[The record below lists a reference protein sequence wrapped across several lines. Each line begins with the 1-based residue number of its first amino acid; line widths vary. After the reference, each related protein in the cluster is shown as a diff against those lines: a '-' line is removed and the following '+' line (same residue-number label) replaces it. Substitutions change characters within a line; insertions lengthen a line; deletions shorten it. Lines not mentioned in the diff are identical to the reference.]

1 MFLTK
6 RLNGYYYLYYNDE
19 ATGKRQKVS
28 TKTKLKAE
36 AMKFLKDFKI
46 DSKPMKPEIIYLET
60 LQFEV
65 LKYTHSNLSP
75 ATHRLYITALKNL
88 LSFLGN
94 KPVKQVTT
102 KELDNYKNKRADEIK
117 KATVNIEL
125 TCIKAVFNL
134 ALKWDFITDNP
145 AKEVRKFKI
154 EQKEILNFTD
164 TELQVIFAKMPKG
177 LIKNVV
183 TVAIST
189 GCRLNEILNLQY
201 RDIDLSQGI
210 ITIRNKNDFKT
221 KSGRIRR
228 IPIANSLETLL
239 RSLLGHDSNV
249 YELNN
254 TERYLFANENGF
266 RYNKDYISRRFK
278 RYLRACNMPEKF
290 HFHCLRHTYI
300 TNLVKAGANMN
311 YIKQIAGHADLK
323 TTENYIHIG
332 VEDLRNA
339 VNKVN
344 INF

>member
-6 RLNGYYYLYYNDE
+6 RKGIYYLYYEDLN
-19 ATGKRQKVS
+19 TKKRKKVS
-28 TKTKLKAE
+28 TKTKLKSE
-36 AMKFLKDFKI
+36 AVKFLRNF
-46 DSKPMKPEIIYLET
+46 KPETKVMKTEVIYLET

-65 LKYTHSNLSP
+65 LKYTQSNLSP

-88 LSFLGN
+88 IDYLGN
-94 KPVKQVTT
+94 KPIKQITT
-102 KELDNYKNKRADEIK
+102 KELDNYKNKRAEHIR

-125 TCIKAVFNL
+125 TCIKAIFNL
-134 ALKWDFITDNP
+134 AFKWDFININP
-145 AKEVRKFKI
+145 ANNVKKFKI
-154 EQKEILNFTD
+154 EQKEILSFTD
-164 TELQVIFAKMPKG
+164 AELQTVFAIMPNG
-177 LIKNVV
+177 LIKNIV
-183 TVAIST
+183 TVALST
-189 GCRLNEILNLQY
+189 GCRLNEILNMQVK
-201 RDIDLSQGI
+201 DIDLSQKI
-210 ITIRNKNDFKT
+210 IIIRNKNDFKT

-228 IPIANSLETLL
+228 IPIADSLETLL
-239 RSLLGHDSNV
+239 RGLLGHDSNV

-254 TERYLFANENGF
+254 TEKYLFANENGF

-339 VNKVN
+339 VNKVSF
-344 INF
+344 NF

>member
-1 MFLTK
+1 
-6 RLNGYYYLYYNDE
+6 
-19 ATGKRQKVS
+19 
-28 TKTKLKAE
+28 
-36 AMKFLKDFKI
+36 
-46 DSKPMKPEIIYLET
+46 
-60 LQFEV
+60 
-65 LKYTHSNLSP
+65 
-75 ATHRLYITALKNL
+75 
-88 LSFLGN
+88 
-94 KPVKQVTT
+94 
-102 KELDNYKNKRADEIK
+102 
-117 KATVNIEL
+117 
-125 TCIKAVFNL
+125 
-134 ALKWDFITDNP
+134 
-145 AKEVRKFKI
+145 
-154 EQKEILNFTD
+154 
-164 TELQVIFAKMPKG
+164 MPNG

-183 TVAIST
+183 TVALST
-189 GCRLNEILNLQY
+189 GCRLNEILNLQVK
-201 RDIDLSQGI
+201 DIDLSQRI

-228 IPIANSLETLL
+228 IPIADSLEMLL
-239 RSLLGHDSNV
+239 RSLLGYDSNV

-339 VNKVN
+339 VNKVSF
-344 INF
+344 NF